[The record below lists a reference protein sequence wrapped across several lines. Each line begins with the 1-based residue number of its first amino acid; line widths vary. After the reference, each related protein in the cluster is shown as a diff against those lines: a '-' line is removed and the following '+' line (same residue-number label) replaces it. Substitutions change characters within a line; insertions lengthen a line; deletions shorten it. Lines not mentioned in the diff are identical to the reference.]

1 MSLSTQENHDVLSLP
16 MFLTQS
22 FIAYPTST
30 LNDPP
35 ALEVMMMM
43 MMMMGTLMVM
53 VMVITCDTAYA
64 DGSDGEAHDD
74 KGDYGNNRHDGDRD
88 VPKIKGTFFGVLI
101 IRILLFRV
109 LY

>member
-1 MSLSTQENHDVLSLP
+1 

-35 ALEVMMMM
+35 ALEVM

-74 KGDYGNNRHDGDRD
+74 KG
-88 VPKIKGTFFGVLI
+88 
-101 IRILLFRV
+101 
-109 LY
+109 